1 MKVAEVEVILQI
13 NGKGKERIVVP
24 SEATKEELEA
34 FALSDA
40 KIKEII
46 GDQEIVRVV
55 CVPKRLVNIVV
66 R

>member
-1 MKVAEVEVILQI
+1 MQQLLDKIKAYSAQI
-13 NGKGKERIVVP
+13 EGAAVH
-24 SEATKEELEA
+24 SKEELEA

-40 KIKEII
+40 KIKELLGGKEII
-46 GDQEIVRVV
+46 KVV